1 MTIEQCYQVLGGSYE
16 EVNLRLPSLRLVEK
30 FIAKFLTDTSFDTLC
45 AQMDSGNR
53 EEAFRAAHT
62 LKGGCANLVCG
73 RLQDTSS
80 RLTEVLRPE
89 GDRVPEEALSLMEEV
104 TGDYDATVGAIRAY
118 LDAAG

>member
-62 LKGGCANLVCG
+62 LKGVCANLGFG

-80 RLTEVLRPE
+80 RLTEVLRSQSDTIPPE
-89 GDRVPEEALSLMEEV
+89 AAPLLAQLREDYRV
-104 TGDYDATVGAIRAY
+104 TVDAIRGY
-118 LDAAG
+118 LEQH